1 MMTTR
6 ARRIV
11 QPLIFVV
18 VLLTLWQI
26 WTDLAHVPS
35 FLVPGPVAIW
45 RAIVSE
51 HGLLLANTWPTLE
64 EAVLGFLLALALGFT
79 LALAIRSSSLL
90 EGALYPLV
98 IASQTVPVIALAPV
112 LLVLFGFTILPRLI
126 VVCLICLFPVVINTV
141 DGFHSVDRDLR
152 NVMRTLGAGRWDL
165 FRLVELPA
173 VLPYFFSG
181 AAVAVTFSV
190 VGAVFGEWVSS
201 SAGLGWLMIQ
211 EQAQGDMATLFAAM
225 VVLTVLG
232 IALFLATR
240 FIEWLSLPWRRGLR
254 Q

>member
-126 VVCLICLFPVVINTV
+126 VVCLIC
-141 DGFHSVDRDLR
+141 
-152 NVMRTLGAGRWDL
+152 
-165 FRLVELPA
+165 
-173 VLPYFFSG
+173 
-181 AAVAVTFSV
+181 
-190 VGAVFGEWVSS
+190 
-201 SAGLGWLMIQ
+201 
-211 EQAQGDMATLFAAM
+211 
-225 VVLTVLG
+225 
-232 IALFLATR
+232 
-240 FIEWLSLPWRRGLR
+240 
-254 Q
+254 